1 MNLGNIFNNFIN
13 NIAYLER
20 IFETMDEP
28 VTVKDAEN
36 AVKMPEI
43 RGEVTFDHVNFSYD
57 ESKQILK
64 DVSFTVKPGESVAL
78 VGPTGAGKSTI
89 VNLISRFYNVNG
101 GRVLIDGQDISQV
114 TIHSL
119 REQMGIMMQDSFIF
133 SGDIEDNI
141 RYGKLDA
148 TREEIVNASKTVCA
162 DEFISKM
169 LDGYQTEVRER
180 GSMLSQGQK
189 QLISFAR
196 TLLSD
201 PAILILDEATSS
213 IDVQTEKALQ
223 TGLNAMLK
231 RRTSF
236 IIAHRLSTIRNCDK
250 IMYIDNGGIMESGT
264 HDELMAKKGYY
275 YKLYTAQLDEV
286 QKAG

>member
-231 RRTSF
+231 GRTSF